1 MKKESRKM
9 TFYTVMMIVFGLLIY
24 WVVQKGNALYAA
36 GAFVSPDSSPHG
48 GGFQLFARLT
58 TEHVQSVIG
67 ILLLQLIVIL
77 ATCRIVGIVFK
88 KIGQPAVIGEIM
100 AGILLGPS
108 VLGFFFP
115 QVSAALFPEES
126 LIYLKV
132 LSQFGL
138 ILFMYIIGMEL
149 DLSVVRKRFQDTVLI
164 SHAST
169 IVPFFLGLWMA
180 LYIYEAYSYK
190 ETQFLTFA
198 FFIGISLSIT
208 AFPVLARIIQERGM
222 TRTHLGTLSLA
233 SAANGD
239 ITAWCLLAAV
249 IAYAQAGTM
258 NSAIY
263 NVLFSLVY
271 VGVMVWVVRP
281 VLRII
286 GDLHHNREVVS
297 KPLVALMFFILLLSS
312 YITEILGLH
321 ALFGAFVA
329 GMVMPENYKFRKILN
344 EKIEDVSLSL
354 FLPLFFVY
362 TGLQTKIGLIQGR
375 EMWMLCGLFILV
387 AIVGKFG
394 GTLVAA
400 RFSNESWKN
409 SLYMG
414 AFMNTRGLIQLV
426 VLSIGLE
433 MNILTPVVF
442 VMMVI
447 MTLVTT
453 FMTMPLI
460 SLISVCFRTSERIKF
475 AREEKRKTDS
485 FKVLLSFARASN
497 GQVML
502 DLAHQLFS
510 KGDKKLE
517 LTALHLTAGFDVNP
531 DNTKDFEEKSFA
543 PIKYEAGKLN
553 LTIENRYEVCSN
565 ITQHI
570 CSVVNDE
577 GFDFLLVG
585 SGISMSNLETD
596 VHAVHSWKRLERMFF
611 GKLKAPAIFSP
622 SSLLNDKT
630 KEYIRL
636 SNSTVGIFINR
647 QFIRANNILAVFN
660 AESDLQLLTYVRW
673 LQRTTH
679 GFVQLMDRV
688 SPTSDDS
695 RAVAGAL
702 SGYLQTAKETAI
714 PFEKDLTE
722 DIVRNTDLMLITYQT
737 WQIISEEC
745 KDILKEMPST
755 LIIHHKR
762 GDGT

>member
-1 MKKESRKM
+1 MKKIKGKM
-9 TFYTVMMIVFGLLIY
+9 TFYFVMIIVFGLLIF
-24 WVVQKGNALYAA
+24 WIVQKGNAL
-36 GAFVSPDSSPHG
+36 FSNESHVSSGSDSYYHV
-48 GGFQLFARLT
+48 GFQLFASLT
-58 TEHVQSVIG
+58 AEHVQSTVG

-77 ATCRIVGIVFK
+77 ATCRIVGVLFK

-108 VLGFFFP
+108 VLGYFLP
-115 QVSAALFPEES
+115 GVSAMLFPEES
-126 LIYLKV
+126 LVFIKI

-169 IVPFFLGLWMA
+169 VVPFFLGLLMA
-180 LYIYEAYSYK
+180 FYIYEAYANE

-198 FFIGISLSIT
+198 FFVGISLSIT

-222 TRTHLGTLSLA
+222 TRTHLGTISLA

-271 VGVMVWVVRP
+271 IAIMLWMVRP

-312 YITEILGLH
+312 YMTEILGLH

-329 GMVMPENYKFRKILN
+329 GMVMPENLKFRKILN
-344 EKIEDVSLSL
+344 EKVEDVSLAL

-362 TGLQTKIGLIQGR
+362 TGLQTKIGLIQGS
-375 EMWMLCGLFILV
+375 EMWILCGVFILV
-387 AIVGKFG
+387 AVVGKFG

-433 MNILTPVVF
+433 LNIISPVVF
-442 VMMVI
+442 VMMVL

-460 SLISVCFRTSERIKF
+460 SLINVFFRRSERIKF
-475 AREEKRKTDS
+475 IREERLKTDS
-485 FKVLLSFARASN
+485 YKVLLSFARASS

-510 KGDKKLE
+510 KGDKKLDI
-517 LTALHLTAGFDVNP
+517 TALHLTVGSDVNP
-531 DNTKDFEEKSFA
+531 VSTKNFEKDSFA
-543 PIKYEAGKLN
+543 PIKYEANKLN
-553 LTIENRYEVCSN
+553 FTIKTRYGVSSN
-565 ITQHI
+565 ATQHI
-570 CSVVNDE
+570 CSIVNDE
-577 GFDFLLVG
+577 NFDFLLVG
-585 SGISMSNLETD
+585 SGISMSTLETD
-596 VHAVHSWKRLERMFF
+596 VHAVHTWKRLERFFF
-611 GKLKAPAIFSP
+611 GKVKPLAIFSP
-622 SSLLNDKT
+622 SALLPDKT
-630 KEYIRL
+630 KGFIE
-636 SNSTVGIFINR
+636 NSHCPVGIFINR

-660 AESDLQLLTYVRW
+660 AENDLFLLTYVKW

-688 SPTSDDS
+688 SPSSDDS
-695 RAVAGAL
+695 RTVVHAL
-702 SGYLQTAKETAI
+702 SEYLQNARETAI

-722 DIVRNTDLMLITYQT
+722 DIIRNTDLMLVTYEA
-737 WQIISEEC
+737 WQIISNEC
-745 KDILKEMPST
+745 KDILKNMPST
-755 LIIHHKR
+755 LIIHHKI
-762 GDGT
+762 